1 MLDGMAAQLVGW
13 AGSVLLI
20 VSLKQKDPTRFR
32 IMNLVASALMGVF
45 AVGVGA
51 WPSFSVNAMS
61 VVVNAHE
68 LWTMRAEAARDDAT
82 DPAVPA
88 RPAGPALELAA

>member
-13 AGSVLLI
+13 AGSFLLI

-32 IMNLVASALMGVF
+32 IMNLVASALMGTF
-45 AVGVGA
+45 ALAVGA

-68 LWTMRAEAARDDAT
+68 LWTMRSGAPGDDA
-82 DPAVPA
+82 AESVVSA
-88 RPAGPALELAA
+88 AALELAA